1 MHLTRLDNVSG
12 LPGAA
17 GIWSGHRRDTMLLI
31 LADMFAVHGE
41 RQSAAERANNEELM
55 IRLAGEAGLV
65 VRQEVAERL
74 ARHQKPPRRLVRAL
88 AEDNIVVA
96 KPLLRHSPA
105 LSDEELALI
114 VLTTTVEHA
123 RAAAERPAFGAA
135 LGDAIVA
142 TEDREAILTILRNPY
157 AALSQDG
164 IRRLCRTASG
174 VQDIVEALLKR
185 DNLEPAV
192 LAELFWYATSQS
204 REAILVRLSAQALW
218 PAEQPRLNAPLRQ
231 ANAANLKMAEE
242 GLSKLLLGRRI
253 DDFRKL
259 FSRAM
264 GIGPSLS
271 ARIMKDDSG
280 EPFAI
285 ACRAAGFS
293 MAAYTTLLIL
303 YNPAVGQSVQRVF
316 ALGSIYET
324 IPRALAW
331 HLLEAWSAR
340 MGDRA
345 QTAVALREAI
355 HEPLAIRSERSANG
369 YTRGRDG
376 NRTRMPTARPFE
388 RFAGGSGG

>member
-1 MHLTRLDNVSG
+1 MHLTRIGNVPG
-12 LPGAA
+12 MPGAA
-17 GIWSGHRRDTMLLI
+17 GTWGGQRRDTMLLV

-41 RQSAAERANNEELM
+41 RQSAQERANNEELM
-55 IRLAGEAGLV
+55 VRLAGEAGLV

-74 ARHQKPPRRLVRAL
+74 ARHRNPPRRLVRLL
-88 AEDNIVVA
+88 AEDEIVVA

-105 LSDEELALI
+105 LSDEDLALI
-114 VLTTTVEHA
+114 VLTTTIEHA
-123 RAAAERPAFGAA
+123 RAAAERTAFGAA

-142 TEDREAILTILRNPY
+142 TEDQEAILTMLRNPY
-157 AALSQDG
+157 ATMSQDG

-174 VQDIVEALLKR
+174 VQDIVDALLKR

-192 LAELFWYATSQS
+192 LADLFWYATSAS
-204 REAILVRLSAQALW
+204 REAILLRLSAHALW
-218 PAEQPRLNAPLRQ
+218 PAEQRRLNAPLRQ
-231 ANAANLKMAEE
+231 ADAANLKMAEE

-253 DDFRKL
+253 DDFRNL

-264 GIGPSLS
+264 GIGPLLA
-271 ARIMKDDSG
+271 ARIMKDDGG

-316 ALGSIYET
+316 ALGGISET

-340 MGDRA
+340 MGEGARA
-345 QTAVALREAI
+345 AIGLREAI
-355 HEPLAIRSERSANG
+355 HEPLAIRSERGVSGHALS
-369 YTRGRDG
+369 RDG
-376 NRTRMPTARPFE
+376 NRGRVPKARSFE
-388 RFAGGSGG
+388 RSAGGSGG